1 MVDPLTMRRWTYRL
15 LFAAIASVVVF
26 VRILPLD
33 LTAGHI
39 PGPDIV
45 LLFALS
51 WVLRRPD
58 YVPVALVAAVFL
70 LTDMLFM
77 RPPGLWSALAVM
89 AVEFLRSRAHVSREL
104 PFLVEW
110 MMVTAVLSAM
120 ILANRLILT
129 VFLVSQPGFGQDVM
143 LLLATALAY
152 PLVVLFSATVLGVR
166 KMAPGEVDQ
175 LGHRP

>member
-1 MVDPLTMRRWTYRL
+1 MVDPVTMRRWTYRL

-33 LTAGHI
+33 LTAGRI

-45 LLFALS
+45 LLFALA

-58 YVPVALVAAVFL
+58 YVPVALVAAVML

-77 RPPGLWSALAVM
+77 RPPGLWSALAVV

-110 MMVTAVLSAM
+110 MMVAGVLAAM

-129 VFLVSQPGFGQDVM
+129 VFLVNQPGFGQDVM
-143 LLLATALAY
+143 LLLATVLSY
-152 PLVVLFSATVLGVR
+152 PVVVLFSATVLGLR
-166 KMAPGEVDQ
+166 KVAPGEVDQ
-175 LGHRP
+175 LGHRI